1 VTQLITAPSMLTLL
15 CRPLSS
21 EQAAA
26 QSAWRLARRQWVAQL
41 CTLLAPLQD
50 PVASFRAYV
59 AHVAG
64 TSAASAAAAAAAD
77 PASPQ
82 HATGKADTAGGV
94 PKSVGD
100 GLVAAAAQD
109 ARSAALKL
117 LQVISPA
124 QAGLLKLLQAAVPD
138 CWRRAMTIQ
147 LCVWLQ
153 VSVLLHYLANKGGA
167 AGWHLTSQ
175 QVSALEHELQPQVRA

>member
-1 VTQLITAPSMLTLL
+1 MKQLITAQSMLTLL

-21 EQAAA
+21 EQAAV

-41 CTLLAPLQD
+41 CTLLSPLQD
-50 PVASFRAYV
+50 PAALLRAYI
-59 AHVAG
+59 AHIAG
-64 TSAASAAAAAAAD
+64 TSAASAAADAAAD

-82 HATGKADTAGGV
+82 HAAGRADTADGV

-100 GLVAAAAQD
+100 ALVAAAAQD

-117 LQVISPA
+117 LQVCSRAQPPA
-124 QAGLLKLLQAAVPD
+124 CWKLLCLTAGRCTVTA
-138 CWRRAMTIQ
+138 Q

-153 VSVLLHYLANKGGA
+153 VSVLLRYLADKGGA

-175 QVSALEHELQPQVRA
+175 QASALQHELQPQVRVHC

>member
-1 VTQLITAPSMLTLL
+1 MLTLL

-50 PVASFRAYV
+50 PVASFRAYI
-59 AHVAG
+59 AHIAG

-77 PASPQ
+77 PPSPQ
-82 HATGKADTAGGV
+82 HAAGGADTAGRV

-100 GLVAAAAQD
+100 ALVAAAAQD
-109 ARSAALKL
+109 AHSAALKL
-117 LQVISPA
+117 LQVCSAARATLPRLLCLTAGNA
-124 QAGLLKLLQAAVPD
+124 Q
-138 CWRRAMTIQ
+138 
-147 LCVWLQ
+147 
-153 VSVLLHYLANKGGA
+153 
-167 AGWHLTSQ
+167 
-175 QVSALEHELQPQVRA
+175 

>member
-1 VTQLITAPSMLTLL
+1 MRL

-26 QSAWRLARRQWVAQL
+26 QSAWRLARRRWVAQL
-41 CTLLAPLQD
+41 CTLLSPLQD

-59 AHVAG
+59 ARVAG

-77 PASPQ
+77 PASQQ
-82 HATGKADTAGGV
+82 HAAGRLDTAHGV

-100 GLVAAAAQD
+100 ALVAAAAQD

-117 LQVISPA
+117 LQVCSSVQAPA
-124 QAGLLKLLQAAVPD
+124 
-138 CWRRAMTIQ
+138 
-147 LCVWLQ
+147 
-153 VSVLLHYLANKGGA
+153 
-167 AGWHLTSQ
+167 WHGRH
-175 QVSALEHELQPQVRA
+175 A